1 MGKKRVGAVALL
13 LVLITAAAAVI
24 TLFTGTVRPRNSGET
39 RIVASFYPVYIAAL
53 NLTDGVDGAALE
65 CLVGPRT
72 GCLHDYQM
80 APDDMVALEGADIL
94 LLNGAGAESFLDA
107 ALRQFP
113 DLVTVDASL
122 GIDLLEGHSHHEGSH
137 EHEHE
142 EAVNEHYWVSPSRY
156 AVMVE
161 NLRDGLCAADPDR
174 AEAYCANA
182 AAYLEKIWA
191 MEAQLQEASAALS
204 FRDCITFH
212 DSVVY
217 LADDLGLTVAVSL
230 SIGEESG
237 IAASEAAEA
246 QEAAARAGRVW
257 LLYDGQYPVE
267 YAYVGDRAEES
278 RTVVLN
284 TAVIGSGTK
293 DSWLSA
299 MEENLSQLR
308 DL

>member
-1 MGKKRVGAVALL
+1 MGKKRVGAIALL
-13 LVLITAAAAVI
+13 MILITAAAAVI
-24 TLFTGTVRPRNSGET
+24 TLFTGTVRPPKSGET

-53 NLTDGVDGAALE
+53 NLADGVDGTALE
-65 CLVGPRT
+65 CLVGPRA

-80 APDDMVALEGADIL
+80 SPDDMVALEGADIL

-107 ALRQFP
+107 ALRRFP
-113 DLVTVDASL
+113 GLVAVDASL
-122 GIDLLEGHSHHEGSH
+122 GIDLLGGHSHHGDSH
-137 EHEHE
+137 EHEE

-161 NLRDGLCAADPDR
+161 NLRDGLCTADPGH
-174 AEAYCANA
+174 AEAYRANA
-182 AAYLEKIWA
+182 AAYLEKIRA
-191 MEAQLQEASAALS
+191 MEAQLQEAAAALS

-217 LADDLGLTVAVSL
+217 LADDLGLPVAASL

-257 LLYDGQYPVE
+257 LLYDSQYPVE
-267 YAYVGDRAEES
+267 YAYVGGRAEES
-278 RTVVLN
+278 RAVVLN
-284 TAVIGSGTK
+284 TAVTGPETK
-293 DSWLSA
+293 EAWLSA
-299 MEENLSQLR
+299 MEENLHQLR